1 VRPALKLVWSVAL
14 SKVKEAAK
22 GSDGWTVKEF
32 ADAALLL
39 LKAKQGAVLLADMEA
54 CISPSALQALIQ
66 ANRFSLRPYS
76 DWACD
81 ITADAFE
88 GPGGLDKVITV
99 ASAVERYC
107 LGTMRAQLEQA
118 SKVSNGGTLPQQLT
132 RLANW

>member
-1 VRPALKLVWSVAL
+1 VPIAALKLVWSVAL
-14 SKVKEAAK
+14 SKVKEAAD
-22 GSDGWTVKEF
+22 GSNEWTPKEF

-39 LKAKQGAVLLADMEA
+39 LKAPQGAVLLADMKA
-54 CISPSALQALIQ
+54 CIRPSALQALIK

-76 DWACD
+76 DWAYD

-107 LGTMRAQLEQA
+107 LGTMRVQLQEA
-118 SKVSNGGTLPQQLT
+118 SKVGYRGTLPQH
-132 RLANW
+132 